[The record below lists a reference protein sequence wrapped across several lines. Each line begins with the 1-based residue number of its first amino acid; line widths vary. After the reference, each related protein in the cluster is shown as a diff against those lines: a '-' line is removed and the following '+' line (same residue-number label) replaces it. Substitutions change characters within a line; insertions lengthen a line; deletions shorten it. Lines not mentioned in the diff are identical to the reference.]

1 MIIGVPKEIKEMENR
16 VGATPAGV
24 NELTRNGNQVL
35 VEAGAELEAVL
46 PMRLTVMPAQPLPTM
61 CERYGVLK
69 WFIR

>member
-35 VEAGAELEAVL
+35 VESGAGAGSGL
-46 PMRLTVMPAQPLPTM
+46 PMRLTVMQAQPLPKM
-61 CERYGVLK
+61 CERYGALK